1 MVRWMLVCAASLL
14 LVANTAQDSW
24 ALLEEGRDAEALEQA
39 TQASAEGEAEAF
51 AVLGAI
57 YEDGRGI
64 APDQD
69 KAAAFYK
76 QGAAMGDSY
85 SQWRLGVM
93 IDLGQSKGTPKDAV
107 ALFEKAAA
115 AGNASAMASLAVM
128 HASGRGVPQNFDKAW
143 ELYERTARAGEP
155 HGLFGLGVMHINGEG
170 RPADKLAAAACWL
183 VAGLEGSEAARDAI
197 VQVGPQ
203 LSEAQLERLVP
214 DARKIAQQYGF
225 ERALAELA
233 EMDR

>member
-1 MVRWMLVCAASLL
+1 
-14 LVANTAQDSW
+14 
-24 ALLEEGRDAEALEQA
+24 
-39 TQASAEGEAEAF
+39 
-51 AVLGAI
+51 
-57 YEDGRGI
+57 
-64 APDQD
+64 
-69 KAAAFYK
+69 
-76 QGAAMGDSY
+76 
-85 SQWRLGVM
+85 
-93 IDLGQSKGTPKDAV
+93 
-107 ALFEKAAA
+107 
-115 AGNASAMASLAVM
+115 MASLAVM